1 MRLAFLSFLCLAPMI
16 AAGAARAEMPVAWKL
31 SGFNGPESVGRD
43 PASGRIFVSNFGKDP
58 MAKDGDGFLSEI
70 SKDGAVVKLDWVTGL
85 DGPKGIDFVGGKLYV
100 ADIDKL
106 VEIDLASGQVTGRFE
121 GEGAK
126 FLNDV
131 AAGPDG
137 KVYVSDTFGNAV
149 YVLEG
154 GKLGL
159 LVRDDKLMGA
169 NGLMVE
175 GGSLLVA
182 DLGDISGGFANIKP
196 GPVVKVDLATKEITP
211 YGAEGP
217 VGVLDGIEPDGKGGV
232 WLTDNPAGTL
242 LNLQPGGTATE
253 VAQVG
258 AGAADLEVDPPDGL
272 ILVPITP
279 ANEVVALKAE

>member
-1 MRLAFLSFLCLAPMI
+1 MRLAILSVLCLGLAPL
-16 AAGAARAEMPVAWKL
+16 AHAETAVAWKL
-31 SGFNGPESVGRD
+31 DGFIGPESVGRD
-43 PASGRIFVSNFGKDP
+43 PATGRIFVSNFGKDP

-70 SKDGAVVKLDWVTGL
+70 TKDGAVVKMDWVTGL

-100 ADIDKL
+100 ADIDQL
-106 VEIDLASGQVTGRFE
+106 VEIDMASGQVTNRFKAD
-121 GEGAK
+121 GAK

-149 YVLEG
+149 YVLDG

-159 LVRDDKLMGA
+159 LVQDDRLMGA
-169 NGLMVE
+169 NGLMVD

-182 DLGDISGGFANIKP
+182 DLGDISGGFDKIKP
-196 GPVVKVDLATKEITP
+196 GPVVKVDLATKAIAS

-232 WLTDNPAGTL
+232 WLTDNPAGKV
-242 LNLQPGGTATE
+242 LNLKPGGTATGF
-253 VAQVG
+253 ATVG
-258 AGAADLEVDPPDGL
+258 AGAADLEIDPADGL

-279 ANEVVALKAE
+279 ANEVVALKAD